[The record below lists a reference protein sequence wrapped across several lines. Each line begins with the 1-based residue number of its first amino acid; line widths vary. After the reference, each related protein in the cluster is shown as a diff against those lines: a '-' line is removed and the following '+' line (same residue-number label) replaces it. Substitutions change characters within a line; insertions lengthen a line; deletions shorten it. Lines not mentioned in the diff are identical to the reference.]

1 MSKYTHEQEVEIVK
15 DAMMLTAAIKIGEE
29 ELSKQKC
36 KKFKAKPTTPVHK
49 QLEVPKVTIKMPPE
63 PKVNYTFTDFLRGEI
78 LYIVIS
84 LLVWPFIL
92 YAFVKYC
99 EKKRAMLNELMQR
112 DDYQSAVKNAK
123 ESALAEQQKIN
134 EEVAKQQADIDKKY
148 ESDLE
153 QYNNVIIPSYNQ
165 EYESWKIAKKI
176 KIEKLDEEVQFNKDT
191 LEALYASTQLISN
204 RYRNFVILQWL
215 YDELSTSDITYE
227 RAVDLYNEESLKNT
241 VINASGRVTGA
252 INSMHSSMISGF
264 DALYDAVDEGNE
276 VLAKTRRDQ
285 NLANTAGIIQRHN
298 LNKMMKS
305 QNAKLD
311 EHFNK

>member
-112 DDYQSAVKNAK
+112 DDYQS
-123 ESALAEQQKIN
+123 
-134 EEVAKQQADIDKKY
+134 Y

-176 KIEKLDEEVQFNKDT
+176 KIEMLDEEVQFNKDT

>member
-1 MSKYTHEQEVEIVK
+1 M
-15 DAMMLTAAIKIGEE
+15 
-29 ELSKQKC
+29 
-36 KKFKAKPTTPVHK
+36 
-49 QLEVPKVTIKMPPE
+49 
-63 PKVNYTFTDFLRGEI
+63 
-78 LYIVIS
+78 
-84 LLVWPFIL
+84 
-92 YAFVKYC
+92 
-99 EKKRAMLNELMQR
+99 
-112 DDYQSAVKNAK
+112 
-123 ESALAEQQKIN
+123 
-134 EEVAKQQADIDKKY
+134 
-148 ESDLE
+148 
-153 QYNNVIIPSYNQ
+153 
-165 EYESWKIAKKI
+165 
-176 KIEKLDEEVQFNKDT
+176 LDEEVQFNKDT

-311 EHFNK
+311 ERFNK

>member
-1 MSKYTHEQEVEIVK
+1 MLFRSMFGFAIYNTKDNSLFIARDFFGIKPMHYTQIGNDFVYASEIKSILEYPKFEKKFNRKALDSYLSFQYAVPPETFFEGVYCLMPGHYLWYKDGEVETTRYFE
-15 DAMMLTAAIKIGEE
+15 ARFNPNEEMTEE
-29 ELSKQKC
+29 E
-36 KKFKAKPTTPVHK
+36 A
-49 QLEVPKVTIKMPPE
+49 
-63 PKVNYTFTDFLRGEI
+63 
-78 LYIVIS
+78 
-84 LLVWPFIL
+84 
-92 YAFVKYC
+92 
-99 EKKRAMLNELMQR
+99 
-112 DDYQSAVKNAK
+112 
-123 ESALAEQQKIN
+123 
-134 EEVAKQQADIDKKY
+134 
-148 ESDLE
+148 
-153 QYNNVIIPSYNQ
+153 
-165 EYESWKIAKKI
+165 
-176 KIEKLDEEVQFNKDT
+176 QFNKDT

-215 YDELSTSDITYE
+215 YDELSTSEITYE

>member
-123 ESALAEQQKIN
+123 ESALAEQQAPSLK
-134 EEVAKQQADIDKKY
+134 EFVREHRAERS
-148 ESDLE
+148 ESTRELLTF
-153 QYNNVIIPSYNQ
+153 PSYSRK
-165 EYESWKIAKKI
+165 EKTTKGRLDYGSES
-176 KIEKLDEEVQFNKDT
+176 
-191 LEALYASTQLISN
+191 
-204 RYRNFVILQWL
+204 
-215 YDELSTSDITYE
+215 
-227 RAVDLYNEESLKNT
+227 
-241 VINASGRVTGA
+241 
-252 INSMHSSMISGF
+252 
-264 DALYDAVDEGNE
+264 
-276 VLAKTRRDQ
+276 
-285 NLANTAGIIQRHN
+285 
-298 LNKMMKS
+298 
-305 QNAKLD
+305 
-311 EHFNK
+311 

>member
-1 MSKYTHEQEVEIVK
+1 M
-15 DAMMLTAAIKIGEE
+15 
-29 ELSKQKC
+29 
-36 KKFKAKPTTPVHK
+36 
-49 QLEVPKVTIKMPPE
+49 
-63 PKVNYTFTDFLRGEI
+63 
-78 LYIVIS
+78 
-84 LLVWPFIL
+84 
-92 YAFVKYC
+92 
-99 EKKRAMLNELMQR
+99 
-112 DDYQSAVKNAK
+112 
-123 ESALAEQQKIN
+123 
-134 EEVAKQQADIDKKY
+134 
-148 ESDLE
+148 
-153 QYNNVIIPSYNQ
+153 
-165 EYESWKIAKKI
+165 SWKIAKKI
-176 KIEKLDEEVQFNKDT
+176 KIEMLDEEVQFNKDT

-311 EHFNK
+311 ERFNK

>member
-1 MSKYTHEQEVEIVK
+1 M
-15 DAMMLTAAIKIGEE
+15 
-29 ELSKQKC
+29 
-36 KKFKAKPTTPVHK
+36 
-49 QLEVPKVTIKMPPE
+49 
-63 PKVNYTFTDFLRGEI
+63 
-78 LYIVIS
+78 
-84 LLVWPFIL
+84 
-92 YAFVKYC
+92 
-99 EKKRAMLNELMQR
+99 
-112 DDYQSAVKNAK
+112 
-123 ESALAEQQKIN
+123 
-134 EEVAKQQADIDKKY
+134 
-148 ESDLE
+148 
-153 QYNNVIIPSYNQ
+153 
-165 EYESWKIAKKI
+165 
-176 KIEKLDEEVQFNKDT
+176 LDEEVQFNKDT

-305 QNAKLD
+305 QNAQLD

>member
-36 KKFKAKPTTPVHK
+36 KKFKAKPTAPVHK

-92 YAFVKYC
+92 YAFAKYC

-123 ESALAEQQKIN
+123 ES
-134 EEVAKQQADIDKKY
+134 DIDKKY
-148 ESDLE
+148 ELDLE

-176 KIEKLDEEVQFNKDT
+176 KIEMLDEEVQFNKDT

>member
-153 QYNNVIIPSYNQ
+153 QYNNVIIPSGQ
-165 EYESWKIAKKI
+165 QAF
-176 KIEKLDEEVQFNKDT
+176 EVAYPDKDF
-191 LEALYASTQLISN
+191 ISIFG
-204 RYRNFVILQWL
+204 RNYL
-215 YDELSTSDITYE
+215 
-227 RAVDLYNEESLKNT
+227 
-241 VINASGRVTGA
+241 
-252 INSMHSSMISGF
+252 
-264 DALYDAVDEGNE
+264 
-276 VLAKTRRDQ
+276 
-285 NLANTAGIIQRHN
+285 
-298 LNKMMKS
+298 
-305 QNAKLD
+305 
-311 EHFNK
+311 

>member
-134 EEVAKQQADIDKKY
+134 EEVASNKPILIRNM
-148 ESDLE
+148 SRTL
-153 QYNNVIIPSYNQ
+153 NSII
-165 EYESWKIAKKI
+165 
-176 KIEKLDEEVQFNKDT
+176 
-191 LEALYASTQLISN
+191 
-204 RYRNFVILQWL
+204 
-215 YDELSTSDITYE
+215 
-227 RAVDLYNEESLKNT
+227 
-241 VINASGRVTGA
+241 
-252 INSMHSSMISGF
+252 M
-264 DALYDAVDEGNE
+264 
-276 VLAKTRRDQ
+276 
-285 NLANTAGIIQRHN
+285 
-298 LNKMMKS
+298 
-305 QNAKLD
+305 
-311 EHFNK
+311 